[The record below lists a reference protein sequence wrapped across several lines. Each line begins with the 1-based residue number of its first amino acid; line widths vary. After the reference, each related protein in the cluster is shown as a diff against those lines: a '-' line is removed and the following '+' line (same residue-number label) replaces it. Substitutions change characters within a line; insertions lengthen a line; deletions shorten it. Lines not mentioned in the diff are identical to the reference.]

1 MPHHM
6 HTTHHTHY
14 THTSIPQT
22 THTIH
27 TTPQTH
33 THTHTNHVRE
43 RGRVFEQKARY
54 LNGRGTGRDNV
65 EKDAL

>member
-1 MPHHM
+1 
-6 HTTHHTHY
+6 
-14 THTSIPQT
+14 
-22 THTIH
+22 
-27 TTPQTH
+27 
-33 THTHTNHVRE
+33 VRE